1 MHQPS
6 SDLRDPEEDEEDD
19 GKKKQR
25 KKKDNEGPKKKPE
38 SLLTREIKGL
48 VRTKGWEI
56 YTKIRN
62 KAKAVFSAGA
72 NRTIWTDENYRLDA
86 GHLDGATGK
95 RHVMFQVNRNPRS
108 SGAKNLLEQNR
119 GRGTHTQIF
128 KFAVDTQNWPTMEEL
143 MRIIVEASKNPR

>member
-1 MHQPS
+1 MQQPS
-6 SDLRDPEEDEEDD
+6 SDPLGRDPEEDEEDD
-19 GKKKQR
+19 GKKK
-25 KKKDNEGPKKKPE
+25 KKDNKGPKKKPE

-48 VRTKGWEI
+48 VCAKGWEI

-62 KAKAVFSAGA
+62 KAKAIFSAGA
-72 NRTIWTDENYRLDA
+72 NRTIWKDENYRLDA
-86 GHLDGATGK
+86 GHLDRATGK
-95 RHVMFQVNRNPRS
+95 RHVMFQVNRNPKS

-128 KFAVDTQNWPTMEEL
+128 GFAVDTQNWPTMEEL